1 MRHVSRLGLL
11 AIVAIAVVSISSIA
25 NAQPGRGGQGGRG
38 GFGGGFGGGQTNG
51 LDLIND
57 ENVRKELD
65 LVDDQVTKLRDIQG
79 KVGEEM
85 RAAFEGF
92 DFQGL
97 RDLSEEER
105 TAKFAPIREKMEKV
119 NADIQKEIDQVLLP
133 QQRQRLKEIVV
144 QSQIRRQGTS
154 GALTTGALATEL
166 NITEE
171 QKQKLAEMQTKVEEE
186 LRKEIEQL
194 RLESRDKILSVLTA
208 EQRAKLNALM
218 GQPIEFQQGGF
229 GGFGGGGFGAG
240 GRGGPGGRGPGGA
253 GGAGAPG
260 GGRIQRAPEGD

>member
-1 MRHVSRLGLL
+1 MRVVSRLGML
-11 AIVAIAVVSISSIA
+11 AIA
-25 NAQPGRGGQGGRG
+25 NAQPGRGGPGGRG
-38 GFGGGFGGGQTNG
+38 GFGGGFGGQGNG

-65 LVDDQVTKLRDIQG
+65 LVDDQVTKLREIQG

-97 RDLSEEER
+97 RDLSEEQR

-119 NADIQKEIDQVLLP
+119 TADTQKEVDQVLLP

-154 GALTTGALATEL
+154 GALTAGTLATEL

-208 EQRAKLNALM
+208 EQRAKLNSLM
-218 GQPIEFQQGGF
+218 GKPIEFQQGGF
-229 GGFGGGGFGAG
+229 GGFGGGG
-240 GRGGPGGRGPGGA
+240 PGGRGPGGPGGRGT

>member
-11 AIVAIAVVSISSIA
+11 AIVAVAVVSIGSIA
-25 NAQPGRGGQGGRG
+25 NAQPGRGGRG
-38 GFGGGFGGGQTNG
+38 GFGGGLFGGGGGNG

-65 LVDDQVTKLRDIQG
+65 LVDDQVTKLREIQG
-79 KVGEEM
+79 KVGEAM

-119 NADIQKEIDQVLLP
+119 NADTQKEIDQVLLP

-229 GGFGGGGFGAG
+229 GGFGGGFGG
-240 GRGGPGGRGPGGA
+240 GGPGGRGPGGG